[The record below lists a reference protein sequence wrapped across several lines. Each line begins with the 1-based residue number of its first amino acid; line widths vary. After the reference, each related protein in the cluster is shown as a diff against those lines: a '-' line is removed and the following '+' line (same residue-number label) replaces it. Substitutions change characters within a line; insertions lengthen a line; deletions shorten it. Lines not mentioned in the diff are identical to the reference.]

1 MSCIRNN
8 SVFQCVIKI
17 MFEPPNPKKKIDYV
31 EGLIARTE
39 KRVQKI
45 QARAEP
51 GATRMVH
58 ALTNKVRQ
66 YRRDLHKLHARQPDL
81 KNQKLLQHRQMLQA
95 QNNAYAKRGGE
106 LPAKQDQE
114 PRKPA
119 SRQGVLAGQ

>member
-1 MSCIRNN
+1 MRYGDM
-8 SVFQCVIKI
+8 FQPKN
-17 MFEPPNPKKKIDYV
+17 PPKKIAYV

-39 KRVQKI
+39 ERVRQI

-51 GATRMVH
+51 GSTRMVH
-58 ALTNKVRQ
+58 ALTNRIRQ
-66 YRRDLHKLHARQPDL
+66 YRRELHKLHGRQPDL
-81 KNQKLLQHRQMLQA
+81 KNQKLLQHRQMQQA
-95 QNNAYAKRGGE
+95 QDDAHARRSGE